1 MTRLATDIELADL
14 IARLHARFGRDLSS
28 YRLGC
33 LKRRIALRMST
44 LGLESLEG
52 YFDHL
57 AARPDEIEA
66 LLDTVTIHVTEFFRD
81 AEVFEAIAKKLLP
94 GVLARAGRGSST
106 AVRVWSA
113 GCSTGEEPYSLAIV
127 IEEYLRA
134 NRIGLGLEVFAT
146 DISKEACRS
155 ARRGAYDLHKTERI
169 PPALRARYFERFEG
183 GLRVAESLRRVVH
196 VQQHDL
202 FKDPPFSGLDC
213 VVCRNTLIHFD
224 HAVRSEVLARFHR
237 ALGEGGML
245 VLGKSEAI
253 MGASAP
259 LFSLVDPRNKMY
271 VKSSIAADPKGGNR

>member
-33 LKRRIALRMST
+33 LKRRIATRMST
-44 LGLESLEG
+44 LRIESLEE
-52 YFDHL
+52 YFEHL
-57 AARPDEIEA
+57 AARPDEIET

-81 AEVFEAIAKKLLP
+81 AEVFEAIAQKLLP
-94 GVLARAGRGSST
+94 EVLARRGRGSSS

-127 IEEYLRA
+127 IAEYLRA
-134 NRIGLGLEVFAT
+134 NRIDLDLEIFAT
-146 DISKEACRS
+146 DISKEACRV
-155 ARRGAYDLHKTERI
+155 ARLGVYDLRKTERI
-169 PPALRARYFERFEG
+169 SPALRSRYFERVEG
-183 GLRVAESLRRVVH
+183 GLRVVERLRRAVR

-202 FKDPPFSGLDC
+202 FTDAPFSELDC

-224 HAVRSEVLARFHR
+224 HAVRNEVLARFHR
-237 ALGEGGML
+237 ALGAGGVL

-253 MGASAP
+253 MGSAVS

-271 VKSSIAADPKGGNR
+271 VTSRAADPEGGNR